1 MTLLVFGV
9 AVSLI
14 DFVALYAAA
23 AKERVLH
30 IDQGVGLLDNYGLL
44 STIVGN
50 AVSLYVAKK
59 YYDGV
64 CSMRTSKAIVNAA
77 PVEESLS
84 TLTDMI
90 HMRQRYKFL
99 IYGLVTLGLLFGL
112 SNVAG
117 HVIDNPEV
125 RWGHKVF
132 DSTDHPLSFIAN
144 RVHGLYTLLII
155 MPFIGHVMVY
165 SSIQLRQAIAVASRE
180 GALTYDLLNPDQ
192 RGGFSF
198 VDKAHIAF
206 NVVAALVYIQI
217 TMHIETFKMN
227 PEHVI
232 AYIVLTL
239 LLIFINRIFL
249 GDIYGTVKKLK
260 LESLNKVKDK
270 VYNDD
275 QMSFEILKYCYER
288 RVSISSIVNFAINPG
303 AIIVSGIVKLW
314 PFITKVFSGA

>member
-23 AKERVLH
+23 SREGVLR
-30 IDQGVGLLDNYGLL
+30 INQGIGLLDNYGLL

-50 AVSLYVAKK
+50 AVSLYAAKK

-64 CSMRTSKAIVNAA
+64 CSIRTSKAVVNAA

-90 HMRQRYKFL
+90 LMRRRYKFL
-99 IYGLVTLGLLFGL
+99 IYGLVALGTIFGL

-117 HVIDNPEV
+117 HVLDNPEV
-125 RWGHKVF
+125 RWGYKVF

-155 MPFIGHVMVY
+155 MPFVGHVMVY
-165 SSIQLRQAIAVASRE
+165 SSFQLRQAMAMASRE

-192 RGGFSF
+192 RGGFAF

-206 NVVAALVYIQI
+206 NVVAALVYVQI

-227 PEHVI
+227 PEHII
-232 AYIVLTL
+232 AYVVLTL
-239 LLIFINRIFL
+239 FLIFINRIFL
-249 GDIYGTVKKLK
+249 GDIYATIRRIR
-260 LESLNKVKDK
+260 LESLNKMKDK
-270 VYNDD
+270 AYNDD
-275 QMSFEILKYCYER
+275 EMSFEILKYCYER
-288 RVSISSIVNFAINPG
+288 RVSIASVVNFAINPG
-303 AIIVSGIVKLW
+303 AILVSGVVKLW
-314 PFITKVFSGA
+314 PFISKVFSGA